1 MRVLIVGGGVIGTSV
16 AYRLSMRGVKVTVVE
31 RSGIACAASGKAGGF
46 LALDWCDGSPLAEL
60 ARRSFALHGEIAAS
74 LDDDWGYRRL
84 DTYAGSIRH
93 DDAGHRSGLAW
104 TSRSLEVKGR
114 LGTTGSTAQVNPAAF
129 TEAMMRA
136 AARHGAD
143 LRIGEVTGL
152 RRRDGVVTGV
162 EIGAETLEGDAV
174 VIAMGPWS
182 MLAAAWLPLPPV
194 FGLKGHSVLFDTAD
208 AIPPEALFLEAA
220 DPSGS
225 VLTPEV
231 FPRADGTTYVCA
243 ISSEAPLPI
252 DPAEVEPDE
261 GAIDRLLDLCR
272 KISPVFSSSRVL
284 ATQACFRPI
293 TRTACRSSEPS
304 GGARRLRRD
313 GPQRLGHP
321 ERARDRG
328 GDGGADPRRR
338 GAIGRSR
345 PVRSATAA
353 TRPAGADPPGLAA
366 EGDGCE
372 LTDQEI
378 LRGAGRWKPQNRL
391 RTRAPHA
398 RVALCEPGN
407 AAARASTT

>member
-293 TRTACRSSEPS
+293 TRDGLPIIGAVPGVPGAFVATGHSVWGILNAPATAEAMAELILDGAARSV
-304 GGARRLRRD
+304 GL
-313 GPQRLGHP
+313 GPF
-321 ERARDRG
+321 
-328 GDGGADPRRR
+328 DPRRL
-338 GAIGRSR
+338 
-345 PVRSATAA
+345 P
-353 TRPAGADPPGLAA
+353 PARQVPIRRDLPPKG
-366 EGDGCE
+366 
-372 LTDQEI
+372 T
-378 LRGAGRWKPQNRL
+378 
-391 RTRAPHA
+391 
-398 RVALCEPGN
+398 VA
-407 AAARASTT
+407 S